1 MKYAILNHLTGSTS
15 LFETMPHLM
24 VFLDELDPDMD
35 DITIFKLK
43 ELKTTKVSKYV
54 VIDN

>member
-15 LFETMPHLM
+15 LFETMSHLM
-24 VFLDELDPDMD
+24 IFLDDLDPDMD
-35 DITIFKLK
+35 DITIFKLN